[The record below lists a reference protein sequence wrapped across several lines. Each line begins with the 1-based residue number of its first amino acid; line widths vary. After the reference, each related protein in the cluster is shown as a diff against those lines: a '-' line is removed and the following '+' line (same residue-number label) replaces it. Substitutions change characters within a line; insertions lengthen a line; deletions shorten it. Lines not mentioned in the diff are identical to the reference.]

1 MPTTSSSSSCP
12 FCTIAHTYPP
22 TPSTLI
28 NPSLT
33 LTAPSAFPILSTP
46 LLLAFLDIMPLAPGH
61 LLVTTRT
68 HHEKIS
74 DVSEEEAIELGLWLP
89 RLSRV
94 LARTMGVWDWNIVQ
108 NNGAAAAQ
116 VVPHVHFHIIP
127 RPALTPELRNRS
139 FTMFGRGQR
148 SELDEEE
155 AAELAGRLREE
166 VEREVE
172 SAKDKERVKL

>member
-1 MPTTSSSSSCP
+1 MACP
-12 FCTIAHTYPP
+12 FCTIGTHYPP
-22 TPSTLI
+22 SKSSSI
-28 NPSLT
+28 NPDYD
-33 LTAPSAFPILSTP
+33 LTAPASFPILSTP

-61 LLVTTRT
+61 LLVTTRQ

-74 DVSEEEAIELGLWLP
+74 DVSEEEAAELGRWLP

-94 LARTMGVWDWNIVQ
+94 LARVSGVWDWNIVQ

-148 SELDEEE
+148 SELDDEE
-155 AAELAGRLREE
+155 AGDLAVRLREE
-166 VEREVE
+166 VEREVSRCE
-172 SAKDKERVKL
+172 GGKGKL